1 MKKVNLLLMGLLVM
15 GLAFSCSKTADETAN
30 PVKENTGFLKSNPDP
45 LQFDLIA
52 GQNYTVG
59 TVTFVPVNND
69 QFQVCFQTTLEDWY
83 FTEINFHIADDFAKI
98 PKNPQGSPTIGQF
111 EWKYLGDPTD
121 YHCFTINYADYPALG
136 LACDMELVFA
146 AHAVVK
152 NIVDGV
158 ILDDETAWV
167 DGILFREKGS
177 WATYAYVTIPCEGNG
192 GGDCEEETAFAGDIG
207 VLIGGTGGGSWFYY
221 FQYPDGGTMTY
232 TIFAGQTFVVGELSF
247 INGNMVIE
255 LNDPWEFVD
264 GEEIHI
270 DVTTEVPTERGA
282 PGNYLYDYEHEGG
295 SDFTIPQTLNFPGQY
310 YKVHMVVINPDYC
323 D

>member
-111 EWKYLGDPTD
+111 EWKYLGDSTD

-167 DGILFREKGS
+167 DGIPFREKGS

-192 GGDCEEETAFAGDIG
+192 GGDCKDETAFAGDIG
-207 VLIGGTGGGSWFYY
+207 VNIMDKGAWFWY
-221 FQYPDGGTMTY
+221 FANPGEDAATFNIY
-232 TIFAGQTFVVGELSF
+232 AGQNNLVGTLTWD
-247 INGNMVIE
+247 NG
-255 LNDPWEFVD
+255 
-264 GEEIHI
+264 
-270 DVTTEVPTERGA
+270 
-282 PGNYLYDYEHEGG
+282 
-295 SDFTIPQTLNFPGQY
+295 DFTIVLNAFNAEFYNAEENLKIGGSNTPFTERLKGNQY
-310 YKVHMVVINPDYC
+310 GYKTNETGTSASGYYGEIYDYYMVHLDLYACLP
-323 D
+323 